1 MLVRRFNFQLAPGA
15 PPVCNPHTLHRL
27 KQCFYAK
34 YSLSISLFSP
44 LYRMQVEMTT
54 GATIHTTQGLKM
66 TVTRRTQP
74 PIIPNLE
81 AKVVIFDSDQQQLSS
96 NLLEATSVA
105 SSLAVAGEDQQGE
118 VSATPVSWDADN
130 DCERRSYGCPFQLI
144 PCLALALASSC
155 LCHTIFYCSTV
166 RFSFS
171 EMSTLFAV

>member
-1 MLVRRFNFQLAPGA
+1 
-15 PPVCNPHTLHRL
+15 
-27 KQCFYAK
+27 
-34 YSLSISLFSP
+34 
-44 LYRMQVEMTT
+44 MTT

-118 VSATPVSWDADN
+118 VSATPVS
-130 DCERRSYGCPFQLI
+130 
-144 PCLALALASSC
+144 
-155 LCHTIFYCSTV
+155 
-166 RFSFS
+166 
-171 EMSTLFAV
+171 